1 LHQHL
6 HALTEKGVEYC
17 CLEVSSH
24 ALALHRTDG
33 VELTAG
39 AFTNISPDHRDFH
52 GSMEAYMLAKQRLF
66 AECLPEGA
74 GAVIQI
80 LKPGLWPMAAVAKQR
95 ELNLLTVG
103 TANAELVVQVQDVT
117 SSGMKVLVKYEKNA
131 TEITL
136 PLIGT
141 FQAENIATA
150 VGLCLQSGL
159 SWAEVEVG
167 LQSIQSVPG
176 RMEMIIVPGKPL
188 VVVDYAHTPDALKT
202 AIEAIRPQVQGTLW
216 TVFGCGGDRDKTKR
230 SEMGRIAT
238 ELSDHVVVTDDNP
251 RTENPENIR
260 KGILKSC
267 PNALECAGR
276 EKAIELAIAK
286 ADEKDVV
293 LLAGKGHEAGQYIMG
308 EVLEFDDRDQARK
321 ILGK

>member
-1 LHQHL
+1 
-6 HALTEKGVEYC
+6 
-17 CLEVSSH
+17 
-24 ALALHRTDG
+24 
-33 VELTAG
+33 
-39 AFTNISPDHRDFH
+39 
-52 GSMEAYMLAKQRLF
+52 
-66 AECLPEGA
+66 
-74 GAVIQI
+74 
-80 LKPGLWPMAAVAKQR
+80 
-95 ELNLLTVG
+95 
-103 TANAELVVQVQDVT
+103 
-117 SSGMKVLVKYEKNA
+117 MKVLVKYEKNA